1 MKRNILITNDDGYQ
15 SDGIRALVRAF
26 KPIANII
33 LVAPLE
39 ERSCSS
45 HSITSRQTLKVK
57 EVQVDGIGG
66 LAVDGTPAD
75 TVILGL
81 NLFSKAPVH
90 YVISGINRGPNLGF
104 DVFYSGTVG
113 AAMEAAMSGIP
124 AMAVSLSI
132 QEKLNY
138 EVAAETTLD
147 IFLHFEETL
156 SRQKNLVLNV
166 NIPDVAHPG
175 ELNGWKITELA
186 DRFYFTKVQKTT
198 QNDEFQEYVFI
209 EEKRQVEYQSS
220 SDYWSVVN
228 SEVSITP
235 LRPNLTDWL
244 IKNELVEVLSEKNS

>member
-15 SDGIRALVRAF
+15 SDGIMALVRVF

-45 HSITSRQTLKVK
+45 HSITARQTLRVK
-57 EVQVDGIGG
+57 DVQVDGVSG

-81 NLFSKAPVH
+81 NLFSQTPVH
-90 YVISGINRGPNLGF
+90 FVISGINRGPNLGF

-138 EVAAETTLD
+138 KVAETALD

-166 NIPDVAHPG
+166 NIPDVAHSD
-175 ELNGWKITELA
+175 ELKGWKITELA
-186 DRFYFTKVQKTT
+186 DRFYFTKVQKTI
-198 QNDEFQEYVFI
+198 QNEEFQEYVFI
-209 EEKRQVEYQSS
+209 EENARLNSKVARLL
-220 SDYWSVVN
+220 VV
-228 SEVSITP
+228 
-235 LRPNLTDWL
+235 
-244 IKNELVEVLSEKNS
+244 

>member
-1 MKRNILITNDDGYQ
+1 MQRNILITNDDGYQ
-15 SDGIRALVRAF
+15 SEGILALIRAF
-26 KPIANII
+26 KPIANIF

-45 HSITSRQTLKVK
+45 HSITSRQTMKVK
-57 EVQVDGIGG
+57 DVQVEGVKG

-81 NLFSKAPVH
+81 NLFSKAPIHRVL
-90 YVISGINRGPNLGF
+90 SGINRGPNLGF

-124 AMAVSLSI
+124 AMAVSLSV
-132 QEKLNY
+132 QENFNY
-138 EVAAETTLD
+138 SVAAATALD
-147 IFLHFEETL
+147 VFLHFEDTL
-156 SRQKNLVLNV
+156 SRQRNLVLNV
-166 NIPDVAHPG
+166 NIPDVSHSG

-186 DRFYFTKVQKTT
+186 DRFYFTKVQEST
-198 QNDEFQEYVFI
+198 QNEEFRKYIFI
-209 EEKRQVEYQSS
+209 EEKRQIEFQSN

-244 IKNELVEVLSEKNS
+244 IKSELMEVLTGKSG

>member
-15 SDGIRALVRAF
+15 SEGILALVRAF
-26 KPIANII
+26 KDVADII
-33 LVAPLE
+33 LVAPLD

-45 HSITSRQTLKVK
+45 HSITSRQTLRVK
-57 EVQVDGIGG
+57 EIQVDGISG

-81 NLFSKAPVH
+81 NLFSKLPVH
-90 YVISGINRGPNLGF
+90 FVISGINRGPNLGF

-132 QEKLNY
+132 GEYNNY
-138 EVAAETTLD
+138 SLAAASALEV
-147 IFLHFEETL
+147 FLHFEDIL

-166 NIPDVAHPG
+166 NIPDVKHQRN
-175 ELNGWKITELA
+175 LNGWKITELA
-186 DRFYFTKVQKTT
+186 DRFYFTRIQETPRVD
-198 QNDEFQEYVFI
+198 NFREYIFVEERREIEFQNT
-209 EEKRQVEYQSS
+209 
-220 SDYWSVVN
+220 SDYWAVMN

-244 IKNELVEVLSEKNS
+244 ARNDLMEILAGKS